1 MDFDVVSLLSIFS
14 FFFSFFF
21 SEKQTQTHTHKH
33 KGVISTWFPSPLCVY
48 LFLKKEN
55 Q

>member
-1 MDFDVVSLLSIFS
+1 MDFDVVSLLSI
-14 FFFSFFF
+14 FSFFF

-48 LFLKKEN
+48 LFLKKKN

>member
-14 FFFSFFF
+14 FSFFF
-21 SEKQTQTHTHKH
+21 FRETNTNTHTHKH

-48 LFLKKEN
+48 LFLKKKN